1 MITLSCIIVH
11 VSFIFR
17 SENRRSCNETNLL
30 NYASE
35 VSLNRIGQKQISL
48 VSKNRQGE
56 NYFLT
61 YPPAYVECAWE
72 YILFVSKEH
81 TQTKKFPLANLFV
94 WIYVFLFKQKQIGR
108 LIDKNNFFAAVRV
121 KIFFVILISG
131 NKSIT
136 FLALFCSIF

>member
-1 MITLSCIIVH
+1 MFERHKTGRCHYLSFWQWVINLLKDKLWTNFAALVNMITLSCIIVH

-35 VSLNRIGQKQISL
+35 VSLNRIGQKEISL
-48 VSKNRQGE
+48 VFKNRQGE
-56 NYFLT
+56 NSFLT

-81 TQTKKFPLANLFV
+81 TQTKKSPLANLFV
-94 WIYVFLFKQKQIGR
+94 WIYVFLFKQ
-108 LIDKNNFFAAVRV
+108 
-121 KIFFVILISG
+121 
-131 NKSIT
+131 
-136 FLALFCSIF
+136 